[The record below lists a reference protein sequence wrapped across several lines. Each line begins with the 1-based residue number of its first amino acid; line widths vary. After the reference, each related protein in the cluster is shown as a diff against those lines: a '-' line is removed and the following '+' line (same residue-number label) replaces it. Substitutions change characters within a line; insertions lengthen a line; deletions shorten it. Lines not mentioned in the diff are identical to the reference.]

1 MEPAGDSAG
10 LHRSEIQSDGTV
22 GVVWEPDG
30 SSDTFVVVLGGS
42 GGGIPEPFAR
52 RLAEHGMTSFA
63 LGYFGAPGL
72 PSALIEIPLES
83 LARGVELFR
92 DRYAAG
98 QRVGVMGISKGGEL
112 ALLLASRCLETIG
125 RTVAIV
131 PSCVTWYGLNMSDPA
146 SVKQPSSTELGMP
159 VPFLPFPEGGTA
171 SFSEDGMRVDD
182 CYDLTNY
189 PSEQV
194 DAARITVE
202 RACGPILA
210 ASLPRMPGMAEDAG
224 AALSASLLG

>member
-1 MEPAGDSAG
+1 
-10 LHRSEIQSDGTV
+10 
-22 GVVWEPDG
+22 
-30 SSDTFVVVLGGS
+30 
-42 GGGIPEPFAR
+42 
-52 RLAEHGMTSFA
+52 
-63 LGYFGAPGL
+63 
-72 PSALIEIPLES
+72 
-83 LARGVELFR
+83 
-92 DRYAAG
+92 
-98 QRVGVMGISKGGEL
+98 MGISKGGEL
-112 ALLLASRCLETIG
+112 ALLLASRAL
-125 RTVAIV
+125 RPSVV
-131 PSCVTWYGLNMSDPA
+131 PLPSCRLATWYGLNMSDPA
-146 SVKQPSSTELGMP
+146 SVKQPSSTELGM
-159 VPFLPFPEGGTA
+159 PFLPFPEGGTA